1 MSEKEGFLD
10 TEKRWRSFCR
20 TKGASAAQSSAR
32 GLNDH
37 ARSASIRVYPR
48 PKAHSPGCFMNYPG

>member
-20 TKGASAAQSSAR
+20 TKGASAARWSSLSQAGCER
-32 GLNDH
+32 LGGEDGLF
-37 ARSASIRVYPR
+37 A
-48 PKAHSPGCFMNYPG
+48 